1 MAFYLRGVAK
11 QKKGDKAGGTADVA
25 AANKRLPRAGGFSLA
40 DFTPGLGLP
49 EAAPVAADVR
59 VWHFSDLVRCLT

>member
-1 MAFYLRGVAK
+1 MALYLRGVAK
-11 QKKGDKAGGTADVA
+11 QKKGDKAADVA

-59 VWHFSDLVRCLT
+59 VWHFSDVVRCLT